1 MYQERWMLVREDMT
15 WDEVRPEEKGGVFH
29 IHIYKKKKD
38 LECSLAAK
46 NETTKVYRLKDMITD
61 EIYDLVD
68 FAEMDR
74 MFEENKI
81 IFRNRRGLHKEVRR
95 YIDFSLT

>member
-1 MYQERWMLVREDMT
+1 M
-15 WDEVRPEEKGGVFH
+15 FH
-29 IHIYKKKKD
+29 VHIYKKKKD
-38 LECSLAAK
+38 LECSLTAK